1 MILIVIS
8 YICEATS
15 NIIMN
20 RLLLLTGLL
29 LCILSTSCI
38 PHKDTIYLQ
47 EKNTSADST
56 QVMIQQQKP
65 YRVQIN
71 DILNI
76 RIKVL
81 DQENAVIFNPVGEV
95 NLNATSAE
103 RAYFDGFTV
112 DLHGNIRIPSLG
124 KINVLGYSAEEIEN
138 TLKDKLLE
146 NQFKETANIFITVK
160 LSGLRFTA
168 NGEVGNPGTITL
180 FQDRVNIFEAIANV
194 GEIPVTGNKKEVQI
208 IRQYPQG
215 QEIHTIDLTNRSVM
229 ASPYYYIQPN
239 DIIYVK
245 PLPQKSIGTGQ
256 TAVQTLGTIATVI
269 SLITTTILLFTRL

>member
-1 MILIVIS
+1 
-8 YICEATS
+8 
-15 NIIMN
+15 MN
-20 RLLLLTGLL
+20 RLFLLTGLL
-29 LCILSTSCI
+29 MCLLSTSCI

-47 EKNTSADST
+47 EKNTAIDST
-56 QVMIQQQKP
+56 QIMVEQQKP

-81 DQENAVIFNPVGEV
+81 DQENAVIFNPVGET
-95 NLNATSAE
+95 NLNASSSE

-124 KINVLGYSAEEIEN
+124 KINVLGFTVEEIE
-138 TLKDKLLE
+138 TMLTEKLLKE
-146 NQFKETANIFITVK
+146 QFKETANIFITVK

-168 NGEVGNPGTITL
+168 NGEVGSPGTITL
-180 FQDRVNIFEAIANV
+180 FQERVNIFEAIANV
-194 GEIPVTGNKKEVQI
+194 GEIPVTGNKKEVQV

-215 QEIHTIDLTNRSVM
+215 QKIHTIDLTDRAVM
-229 ASPYYYIQPN
+229 NSPYYYIQPN

-256 TAVQTLGTIATVI
+256 TAVQTLGTIATVL

>member
-1 MILIVIS
+1 MP

-15 NIIMN
+15 RHKMN
-20 RLLLLTGLL
+20 KLLVLIGVL
-29 LCILSTSCI
+29 LCMLSTSCI

-47 EKNTSADST
+47 QKEPITDSL
-56 QVMIQQQKP
+56 QVMVQQPKP
-65 YRVQIN
+65 YRVQVN

-112 DLHGNIRIPSLG
+112 DVHGNIRIPSIG
-124 KINVLGYSAEEIEN
+124 KVNVLGYTAEEIEEQ
-138 TLKDKLLE
+138 LKTTLLE
-146 NQFKETANIFITVK
+146 QQFKETANIFITVK
-160 LSGLRFTA
+160 LSGLRYTA
-168 NGEVGNPGTITL
+168 NGEVGSPGTKTL

-194 GEIPVTGNKKEVQI
+194 GEIPVTGDRKNVQI

-215 QEIHTIDLTNRSVM
+215 QQIHSIDLTDIKVM
-229 ASPYYYIQPN
+229 QSPYYYIQPN
-239 DIIYVK
+239 DIIYVR
-245 PLPQKSIGTGQ
+245 PLKQKSLGTG
-256 TAVQTLGTIATVI
+256 TTVVQTLGTIATVI
-269 SLITTTILLFTRL
+269 SLVTTTILLFRL

>member
-1 MILIVIS
+1 
-8 YICEATS
+8 
-15 NIIMN
+15 MN
-20 RLLLLTGLL
+20 RLLLLTGIV

-47 EKNTSADST
+47 NKNTAVDST
-56 QVMIQQQKP
+56 QIMVEQQKP

-81 DQENAVIFNPVGEV
+81 DQENVTIFNPVGDG
-95 NLNATSAE
+95 NLNASSAE

-112 DLHGNIRIPSLG
+112 DLHGNIRIPTLG
-124 KINVLGYSAEEIEN
+124 KINALGFTTTEIEN
-138 TLKDKLLE
+138 MIKEKLLE
-146 NQFKETANIFITVK
+146 EQFKETANIFITVK

-180 FQDRVNIFEAIANV
+180 FQDRVNVFEAIANV

-215 QEIHTIDLTNRSVM
+215 QQIHTIDLTDINVM
-229 ASPYYYIQPN
+229 KSPFYYIQPN

-245 PLPQKSIGTGQ
+245 PLKQKSIGTGK
-256 TAVQTLGTIATVI
+256 TAVETLGTIATVL
-269 SLITTTILLFTRL
+269 SLVTTTLLLFTRL

>member
-1 MILIVIS
+1 
-8 YICEATS
+8 
-15 NIIMN
+15 MN
-20 RLLLLTGLL
+20 RLLLLTGVL

-38 PHKDTIYLQ
+38 PHKDTVYLQ
-47 EKNTSADST
+47 NKNTATDST
-56 QVMIQQQKP
+56 QTMVEQQKP

-81 DQENAVIFNPVGEV
+81 DQENVTIFNPVGEG
-95 NLNATSAE
+95 NLNASSAE

-112 DLHGNIRIPSLG
+112 DYHGNIRIPELG
-124 KINVLGYSAEEIEN
+124 KLNVLGYTAEEIEV
-138 TLKDKLLE
+138 LIKEKLLAD
-146 NQFKETANIFITVK
+146 QFKETANIFITVK

-168 NGEVGNPGTITL
+168 NGEVGSPGTVTL

-194 GEIPVTGNKKEVQI
+194 GEIPVTGNKREVQI

-215 QEIHTIDLTNRSVM
+215 QQIHTIDLTDINVM
-229 ASPYYYIQPN
+229 KSPFYYIQPN

-245 PLPQKSIGTGQ
+245 PLRQKSIGTGR
-256 TAVQTLGTIATVI
+256 TAVETLGTIVTVL
-269 SLITTTILLFTRL
+269 SLITTSILLFTRL

>member
-1 MILIVIS
+1 MILIVIN

-38 PHKDTIYLQ
+38 PHKDIVYLQ
-47 EKNTSADST
+47 NKNTATDST
-56 QVMIQQQKP
+56 QIMVEQQKP

-81 DQENAVIFNPVGEV
+81 DQENAVIFNPVGDD
-95 NLNATSAE
+95 NLNASGAE

-112 DLHGNIRIPSLG
+112 DVHGNIRVPTLG
-124 KINVLGYSAEEIEN
+124 ELNVLGFTTKEIQEQIEQQ
-138 TLKDKLLE
+138 LLT
-146 NQFKETANIFITVK
+146 NQFKETANIFVTVK
-160 LSGLRFTA
+160 LAGLRYTTS
-168 NGEVGNPGTITL
+168 GEIGSPGTQIL
-180 FQDRVNIFEAIANV
+180 FQDRVNIFEAVANA
-194 GEIPVTGNKKEVQI
+194 GEIPITGNRKQVQI

-215 QEIHTIDLTNRSVM
+215 QQIHSLDLTDIAVM
-229 ASPYYYIQPN
+229 NSPYYYIQPN
-239 DIIYVK
+239 DIIYIK
-245 PLPQKSIGTGQ
+245 PLKQKTWGLGTNG
-256 TAVQTLGTIATVI
+256 VQTF
-269 SLITTTILLFTRL
+269 TTILSAVSLIVTTYLIINR